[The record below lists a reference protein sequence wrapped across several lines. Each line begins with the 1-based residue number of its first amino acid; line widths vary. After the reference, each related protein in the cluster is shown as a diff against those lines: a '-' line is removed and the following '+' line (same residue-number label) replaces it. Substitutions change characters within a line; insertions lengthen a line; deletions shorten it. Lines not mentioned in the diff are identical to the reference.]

1 VPFLSIDSF
10 WFMMIAF
17 GCGSVNLFLSLWML
31 LCVPVAKVEML
42 LAAKYVSIVDE
53 YPLYLF

>member
-17 GCGSVNLFLSLWML
+17 GRRSVNLFLSLWML

-42 LAAKYVSIVDE
+42 LTAKYVSVGDE
-53 YPLYLF
+53 